1 MINISLKGLMYLFIE
16 LLLVFVIVGCEFD
29 RSGKKEAAAMDL
41 VRIEN
46 IFEKT
51 KVICFGRFL
60 VKLPHDAIVTYGPT
74 YIDGETFFRK
84 DEGHRVSELVAEK
97 ISYSKERSEIIPRYE
112 ISRLPLIGKIVDG
125 AVAGQKIMFGA
136 SDSVS
141 YSVYS
146 FVPIGN
152 DLFMQ
157 EYRSL
162 PNEDILPVI
171 NEVAKNIHL
180 RTEAVVPAGSGVCT
194 EGGFI
199 SMNPIYER
207 VAIGIRFEQF
217 PDVRL
222 SIDTH
227 KNHDNLPLE
236 NSPKKLRDEARA
248 FGKSQGLNGFFSKIK
263 ILRDGVRSLGDR
275 SGEEIATRR
284 PCYRD
289 DTDAHEFRFHSLG
302 RPNDA
307 LAPEIDIRLDSGVR
321 GNVRASVSPTITDEE
336 ALALWD
342 KIVTTLR
349 LRQSNETSHPDA
361 VPAKVPLGTILK
373 TGDICPQTGWW
384 ECISQ
389 EKRVGEKRKRFNE
402 GERMPYILVNHSSGF
417 LRVLLRNS
425 LVKANAEWRLTDY
438 DTFESAYSGINNA

>member
-1 MINISLKGLMYLFIE
+1 MIKIPLNGSMHLLIKLLF
-16 LLLVFVIVGCEFD
+16 VFVFVGCKSE
-29 RSGKKEAAAMDL
+29 RSEKKEVDAMNL

-60 VKLPHDAIVTYGPT
+60 VELPHDAIVTYGPT
-74 YIDGETFFRK
+74 SIEGETFFRK
-84 DEGHRVSELVAEK
+84 DEAHRLSELVSEK
-97 ISYSKERSEIIPRYE
+97 ISYSKERSEVIPRYE
-112 ISRLPLIGKIVDG
+112 ISRLPLIGNIVDG
-125 AVAGQKIMFGA
+125 AVPGQKIIFAA

-146 FVPIGN
+146 FVPVGN
-152 DLFMQ
+152 DLFVQ

-162 PNEDILPVI
+162 PDEDILPVI

-180 RTEAVVPAGSGVCT
+180 RTEVVIPVGSGVCT

-227 KNHDNLPLE
+227 KNQDNLPLE
-236 NSPKKLRDEARA
+236 NSPKKLRDEARTY
-248 FGKSQGLNGFFSKIK
+248 SESLGLKGFFSQIK
-263 ILRDGVRSLGDR
+263 ILRDGIRSLGDH

-284 PCYRD
+284 PRYKD
-289 DTDAHEFRFHSLG
+289 DTEAHEFRFHSVG

-307 LAPEIDIRLDSGVR
+307 LGPEIDIRLDSGVR
-321 GNVRASVSPTITDEE
+321 GNSRASVIPTITDEE

-342 KIVTTLR
+342 KIISTLR
-349 LRQSNETSHPDA
+349 LRQSTEISRPDA

-373 TGDICPQTGWW
+373 AGDICSQTGWW
-384 ECISQ
+384 ECIF
-389 EKRVGEKRKRFNE
+389 ENKRTGQKRKRFNE
-402 GERMPYILVNHSSGF
+402 GERLPYIMANRSSEF
-417 LRVLLRNS
+417 LRGLLRNS
-425 LVKANAEWRLTDY
+425 SAKANAEWRLIDY
-438 DTFESAYSGINNA
+438 DNLESPYSEFNNA